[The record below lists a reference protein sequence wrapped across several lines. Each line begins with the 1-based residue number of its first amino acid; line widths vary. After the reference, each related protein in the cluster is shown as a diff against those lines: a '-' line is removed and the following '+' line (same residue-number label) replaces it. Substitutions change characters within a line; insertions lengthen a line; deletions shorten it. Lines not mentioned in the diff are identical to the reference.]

1 MIVRATGRF
10 GWWDTVTNTSRGTT
24 LVVASGILMGA
35 VIAGLVISRSDQG
48 EVPRGA
54 AQAGSDAVYPDAW
67 LTSLEEAKQDAVF
80 DLLVPVGSG
89 LSEVPQAVYVTPA
102 GDGVALQYPLLTPST
117 SPTRQDFIDVWEG
130 PWTFD
135 ISASKLFEEE
145 VAADPDNVELAT
157 IDGVPAMVVRPHS
170 PDDPDAANPTL
181 VRFELDG
188 VDVHVSGGDHTDD
201 LLAIAKSMV
210 QEAAGTR

>member
-1 MIVRATGRF
+1 MIVGEIDHF
-10 GWWDTVTNTSRGTT
+10 GWWDSVRNASRRTT

-67 LTSLEEAKQDAVF
+67 LTSLEEAKQDAAF
-80 DLLVPVGSG
+80 DLLIPAGSG
-89 LSEVPQAVYVTPA
+89 LSKVPQAVYVTPA
-102 GDGVALQYPLLTPST
+102 EDGVALQYRLLTPST
-117 SPTRQDFIDVWEG
+117 SPTRQDFIEVWQR
-130 PWTFD
+130 PWSFD
-135 ISASKLFEEE
+135 ISASMLFEEE

-157 IDGVPAMVVRPHS
+157 IDGIPAMVVRPHS
-170 PDDPDAANPTL
+170 PDDPDAANPSL
-181 VRFELDG
+181 VRFEVDG
-188 VDVHVSGGDHTDD
+188 VDVQVSGGDHTDD

-210 QEAAGTR
+210 QEAAGAR